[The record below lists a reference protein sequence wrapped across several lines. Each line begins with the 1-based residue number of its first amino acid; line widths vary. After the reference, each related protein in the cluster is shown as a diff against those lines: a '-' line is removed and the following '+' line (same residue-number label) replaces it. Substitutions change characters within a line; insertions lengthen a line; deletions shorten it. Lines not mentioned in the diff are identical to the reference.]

1 MSEHEHAQRAGGER
15 STSDLVRPGS
25 AAPAPASS
33 HLLLA
38 AHRSL
43 GNQLVQRRLLADA
56 IQRQPVTVAPPED
69 EHERE
74 AERVAD
80 LVLSAPELPPM
91 PPAPSAPET
100 VWRAADEDE
109 RKKKAQPTPPPKP
122 PPKPSVPK
130 PAAGGSPQKPEP
142 GKPPPGKKAEAPPP
156 AAAPPK
162 PVEEAKPPEERRRRE
177 DEPAVAM
184 KAEPGASAPQ
194 VTPAVTEGISGG
206 RGGGRP
212 LGSERGFFEQR
223 LGHDLST
230 VRVHDD
236 ASAARA
242 SSDLGARAF
251 TYGRDVFFGAG
262 RYQPHTPEGGRLL
275 AHELVHT
282 VQQRPGAP
290 LHRAAIQRAPD
301 LPNTAPQPT
310 AGGGPPAPQATV
322 DATSFETTVGKL
334 ENPGNEETQQIHF
347 AQVQIPRFKT
357 QDHRGQLYTQHKPLK
372 QLKNF
377 SRGEPRQREKWRTT
391 VPVTDQ
397 VTGALQQKH
406 PQAPEPGRP
415 YVFKAHALRPG
426 GGTLDRYFIGDLAA
440 IGREM
445 TLPSW
450 DRSGAAHAF
459 DVDHIV
465 ELQLAGYDRSD
476 GHWANQLPNME
487 LLDASAN
494 RSSGSRIARDVN
506 ERLGRFLTA
515 ARGDSRIP
523 HGVETAKQR
532 FALQFDEAVPEAQ
545 ADPQVGPNHYW
556 RQEELERGDHVR
568 VSSVQ
573 LAHPSEIGDVGHVK
587 VFSRET
593 GGIPFTFAWSNTP
606 EPQGHEGNF
615 LRPFTVTQKQFF
627 VASDQLTNPQVGELT
642 IALPG
647 GNDKWEAVPPRP
659 VPIRRLQGLPFAGYV
674 DRTTL
679 RESLSTFRKKGSSPI
694 RLEDDPDIMP
704 GGGIG
709 VRGQIMPEIPALQ
722 GVGIDFELA
731 GDDLRIFKEFSIDDI
746 HVPRPFVVSEVT
758 LVASAGTRSGL
769 QLTGRV
775 DFGIERVGQGFMKAS
790 AGTERGIE
798 FDGEFNFDTRLF
810 QPARITVGYHEGA
823 WSGGGELGIPPGKV
837 PGIHR
842 AMITASYAQDRL
854 DATGN
859 AELDIPGVQQ
869 GTMTLSYSEA
879 EGLAIGGSFQLSNR
893 IPGIRGGQIEA
904 HVQERREQNDYRVTA
919 RGEAQPAI
927 PGVDATISVAYDDGA
942 ITVEGDAAYS
952 RGPVSGRLHVGAT
965 NRPVD
970 AQGNPVPDGTP
981 GRQLT
986 AYGGGSAT
994 VQLTPWLQGTVGL
1007 RLLPNGEIELAG
1019 AIGLPATIDIF
1030 PEKAYS
1036 RNIFT
1041 IGLDIP
1047 IVGVSVLG
1055 QRIGIFATI
1064 QGGLD
1069 FSAGVGPGQLRELGL
1084 EITFNPDH
1092 LDQTHVQG
1100 GAQLHIPAHAG
1111 LRLFVR
1117 GGLGA
1122 GIPIVSATAGL
1133 EVGGALGLEGAVD
1146 AGVHVDWMPQR
1157 GLVLD
1162 AAGEIYVEPRFRFD
1176 ITGYVLVEADLL
1188 LTTVE
1193 LYSKRWQLAAVEYG
1207 SGLRLGMR
1215 FPIHY
1220 EEGRPFDISWSD
1232 VQWQI
1237 PDVNPRQVL
1246 EGLIHEIA

>member
-1 MSEHEHAQRAGGER
+1 MSTHERAVIVAPQRAPRGVTR
-15 STSDLVRPGS
+15 SGKG
-25 AAPAPASS
+25 PASS
-33 HLLLA
+33 AATALLSA
-38 AHRSL
+38 QHAL

-56 IQRQPVTVAPPED
+56 IQCQPITVAPPED

-74 AERVAD
+74 ADRLA
-80 LVLSAPELPPM
+80 ELALRMPDPPPM
-91 PPAPSAPET
+91 PSAEASPET
-100 VWRAADEDE
+100 LWRAEDEE
-109 RKKKAQPTPPPKP
+109 RKKRAQPTPPPKP
-122 PPKPSVPK
+122 PPKPSIPK
-130 PAAGGSPQKPEP
+130 PAPGGTPQKPEA
-142 GKPPPGKKAEAPPP
+142 GKPPPGKKTEVEPP
-156 AAAPPK
+156 APPK
-162 PVEEAKPPEERRRRE
+162 PPEEAMTPEERKKKE
-177 DEPAVAM
+177 EEPAVAM
-184 KAEPGASAPQ
+184 KAEPGAAIPE
-194 VTPAVTEGISGG
+194 VTAAVSEGIGARHG
-206 RGGGRP
+206 AGRP
-212 LGSERGFFEQR
+212 LGVERGFYERR
-223 LGHDLST
+223 LGRDLSA

-236 ASAARA
+236 TAAA
-242 SSDLGARAF
+242 HAASDLGAKAF
-251 TYGRDVFFGAG
+251 TYGEDVFFGPG
-262 RYQPHTPEGGRLL
+262 RYQPHTPEGSRLL

-282 VQQRPGAP
+282 VQQRPGAS
-290 LHRAAIQRAPD
+290 LRRTAIQRQTEGATIAP
-301 LPNTAPQPT
+301 PPGPGGSAPAAT
-310 AGGGPPAPQATV
+310 ATV
-322 DATSFETTVGKL
+322 DATTLETSVGKL
-334 ENPGNEETQQIHF
+334 EDPTDDEKKTIRFDQIE
-347 AQVQIPRFKT
+347 IPRFKT
-357 QDHRGQLYTQHKPLK
+357 QDHRGALYAEKKPLR
-372 QLKNF
+372 QVKNF
-377 SRGEPRQREKWRTT
+377 SRGEPRQREKWRTS

-397 VTGALQQKH
+397 VTSALQTKH
-406 PQAPEPGRP
+406 AQAPEAGKP
-415 YVFKAHALRPG
+415 YVFKAPARGPG
-426 GGTLDRYFIGDLAA
+426 GATFTRYFIGDLAA

-450 DRSGAAHAF
+450 DTEGQPHAY

-494 RSSGSRIARDVN
+494 RSSGSRIAAAINARVTN
-506 ERLGRFLTA
+506 FLKE

-523 HGVETAKQR
+523 AGAETLKRR
-532 FALQFDEAVPEAQ
+532 FNLQFDQAVPEAR
-545 ADPQVGPNHYW
+545 ADPEVGRRDYW
-556 RQEELERGDHVR
+556 RQSHLESGEHVR
-568 VSSVQ
+568 VSEVKV
-573 LAHPSEIGDVGHVK
+573 AHPSEVGTAGDVK
-587 VFSRET
+587 IFSRET
-593 GGIPFTFAWSNTP
+593 GGIPFTFEWENSP
-606 EPQGHEGNF
+606 EPKGHERNF
-615 LRPFTVTQKQFF
+615 LKPFTVTRKQFN
-627 VASDQLTNPQVGELT
+627 VTSDQLSNPKLGELT
-642 IALPG
+642 IELPTA
-647 GNDKWEAVPPRP
+647 NAKWEAVPEQKI
-659 VPIRRLQGLPFAGYV
+659 PIPRLQGLPFAGHV
-674 DRTTL
+674 DRQAV
-679 RESLSTFRKKGSSPI
+679 RQSLSSFRKKGASPI

-709 VRGQIMPEIPALQ
+709 VRGQIMPEVPALE

-731 GDDLRIFKEFSIDDI
+731 GDDLRVFKAFSIDDVK
-746 HVPRPFVVSEVT
+746 VPRPLSVTEVT
-758 LVASAGTRSGL
+758 LVVSAGTASGL
-769 QLTGRV
+769 ALTGRV
-775 DFGIERVGQGFMKAS
+775 DFGIERVGQGFLQAQ

-810 QPARITVGYHEGA
+810 NPARITVGYHDRT
-823 WSGGGELGIPPGKV
+823 WTGGGELGIPAGKV
-837 PGIHR
+837 PGIRR
-842 AMITASYAQDRL
+842 ATIRATYSEGRL
-854 DATGN
+854 DASGN
-859 AELDIPGVQQ
+859 ADLDVPGVEQ
-869 GTMTLSYSEA
+869 GALTLSYSEA
-879 EGLAIGGSFQLSNR
+879 EGLAIGGRFQLTNR

-904 HVQERREQNDYRVTA
+904 RVQERPEQNDYRVTA

-942 ITVEGDAAYS
+942 ITIEGDAAYS

-970 AQGNPVPDGTP
+970 AAGNPAPDGTP
-981 GRQLT
+981 GERLT

-1019 AIGLPATIDIF
+1019 AIGLPATLEIF
-1030 PEKAYS
+1030 PEKAYT
-1036 RNIFT
+1036 RNILT
-1041 IGLDIP
+1041 IGIDIP
-1047 IVGVSVLG
+1047 IVGVAVAG

-1092 LDQTHVQG
+1092 PDQTHVQG

-1146 AGVHVDWMPQR
+1146 AGVHVDWMPTR

-1188 LTTVE
+1188 LTTIE
-1193 LYSKRWQLAAVEYG
+1193 LYSKRWQLAAIEYG

-1220 EEGRPFDISWSD
+1220 QEGQPFDISWSD

-1237 PDVNPRQVL
+1237 PDVNPREVL
-1246 EGLIHEIA
+1246 SGLIQQLA